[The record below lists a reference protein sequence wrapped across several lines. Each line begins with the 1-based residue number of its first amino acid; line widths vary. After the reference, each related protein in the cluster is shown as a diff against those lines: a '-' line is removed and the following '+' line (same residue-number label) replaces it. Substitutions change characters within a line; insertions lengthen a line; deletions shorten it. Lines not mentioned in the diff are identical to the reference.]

1 MNKEIE
7 GIIIREK
14 DYGDTS
20 KIIDIF
26 SKEYGIISAIAK
38 GSKSMKSKLRSVTTK
53 FTYGIFNIYYKENK
67 LSTLKEV
74 DIINNFKNIKKNI
87 ESIAYATYLLDLSE
101 QVYKQNNNSNIYQ
114 LLITTLIKINDN
126 YDPLPLINIIE
137 LKYLLYLGVMPELD
151 KCSICG
157 SKDIITLSS
166 DKGGY
171 ICSNCR
177 TYEKIID
184 NKTLKLLRMFYY
196 VDISKIDKLN
206 ISENIKNEINEFLD
220 AYYERYT
227 GLYLKS
233 KKFLDNLIKINKN
246 QG

>member
-7 GIIIREK
+7 GIILREK
-14 DYGDTS
+14 DYGDSS

-26 SKEYGIISAIAK
+26 TKEYGIIGAIAK
-38 GSKSMKSKLRSVTTK
+38 GSKSLKSKLRSVTTK

-74 DIINNFKNIKKNI
+74 DIINNFKNIKTNI
-87 ESIAYATYLLDLSE
+87 ESIAYSTYLLDLSE
-101 QVYKQNNNSNIYQ
+101 QVYKQNNNIDIYNI
-114 LLITTLIKINDN
+114 LISTLIKMNDK
-126 YDPLPLINIIE
+126 YDLLALTNIVE
-137 LKYLLYLGVMPELD
+137 LKYLEYLGVMFEID
-151 KCSICG
+151 RCSICG
-157 SKDIITLSS
+157 STDIITLSS

-177 TYEKIID
+177 TFEKILD

-196 VDISKIDKLN
+196 VDISKIDRLSIN
-206 ISENIKNEINEFLD
+206 DDIKKEINEFLD
-220 AYYERYT
+220 GYYDRYT

-233 KKFLDNLIKINKN
+233 KKFLNNLKN
-246 QG
+246 I

>member
-1 MNKEIE
+1 MKMNKEIE

-20 KIIDIF
+20 KIIDVF
-26 SKEYGIISAIAK
+26 TKDYGIIGVIAK

-74 DIINNFKNIKKNI
+74 DIINNFKNIRKDINL
-87 ESIAYATYLLDLSE
+87 IAYSTYLLDLSE
-101 QVYKQNNNSNIYQ
+101 QVYKQNNSIDIYNI
-114 LLITTLIKINDN
+114 LISTLIKINDK
-126 YDPLPLINIIE
+126 YDSLALTNIVE
-137 LKYLLYLGVMPELD
+137 LKYLYYLGVMPELD
-151 KCSICG
+151 RCSICG
-157 SKDIITLSS
+157 STDIITLSS

-177 TYEKIID
+177 TYEKILD
-184 NKTLKLLRMFYY
+184 SKTLKLLRMFYY
-196 VDISKIDKLN
+196 VDISKIDKLS
-206 ISENIKNEINEFLD
+206 ISDNIKNEINEFLD
-220 AYYERYT
+220 AYYEKYT

-233 KKFLDNLIKINKN
+233 KKFLNNIKNI
-246 QG
+246 